1 MCVFINDP
9 IMIANY
15 DNRGMRYLKVWVTV
29 LIISLITGGVRNF
42 LYQCTPGSQQDCYL
56 KGGRRKKNDFFPR
69 LV

>member
-15 DNRGMRYLKVWVTV
+15 DSRGMRYLKVWVTV

-42 LYQCTPGSQQDCYL
+42 L
-56 KGGRRKKNDFFPR
+56 
-69 LV
+69 